1 MKTTEKTVNALFGA
15 PVVAYRRIS
24 EAGQKF
30 AGVASSEFDSWA
42 KEGTKVRKQI
52 NKNPIV
58 SEINT
63 RVDLDNV
70 SDRVGKLRHQIEDT
84 LGTWRE
90 GFRPE
95 KNTDTKPAKKSS
107 TKPAAKKATAK
118 KATSTTKAH
127 NVEVEGDETIDG

>member
-1 MKTTEKTVNALFGA
+1 MKTAEKTVNAIFGA
-15 PVVAYRRIS
+15 PVVAYRRLS
-24 EAGQKF
+24 EAGHKF
-30 AGVASSEFDSWA
+30 VGVATSEFDAWA

-95 KNTDTKPAKKSS
+95 KSKAAKTTKKSPAKSV
-107 TKPAAKKATAK
+107 AKKATAK
-118 KATSTTKAH
+118 KPTTTTKARK
-127 NVEVEGDETIDG
+127 VEVEADETADV